1 MSTLSLDQMTIKEKL
16 QIMEEL
22 WRDLCSN
29 QDHIPV
35 PQWHKDLLDNR
46 EEAFKSGQARLL
58 DWETV
63 KKRIADRIS

>member
-29 QDHIPV
+29 KDQIPV

-46 EEAFKSGQARLL
+46 EEALKKGQARFL

>member
-29 QDHIPV
+29 QDQIPV

-46 EEAFKSGQARLL
+46 EEALRKGQARLL

>member
-29 QDHIPV
+29 QDQVPV
-35 PQWHKDLLDNR
+35 PQWHKNLLDNR
-46 EEAFKSGQARLL
+46 EEAFRNGQANLL